1 MQQIK
6 EDSQKNRQAELRR
19 NKELAQL
26 KKEQRAKDKLI
37 STLETDKHK
46 RDIVLR
52 RKQEEVTNF
61 IIFRYNQI
69 FEEEN
74 IVIFIIEL
82 ASLCITRNSI
92 FVAPTFWTLYLI
104 IKRSLRFMWLGTGVK
119 FETRTVG
126 KPVW

>member
-52 RKQEEVTNF
+52 RKQEEVTDF
-61 IIFRYNQI
+61 TMVRYN
-69 FEEEN
+69 
-74 IVIFIIEL
+74 
-82 ASLCITRNSI
+82 
-92 FVAPTFWTLYLI
+92 
-104 IKRSLRFMWLGTGVK
+104 
-119 FETRTVG
+119 
-126 KPVW
+126 

>member
-1 MQQIK
+1 MLFDAVQVKLMQQIK

-61 IIFRYNQI
+61 IMVRYNQI

-74 IVIFIIEL
+74 IVIFII
-82 ASLCITRNSI
+82 ANN
-92 FVAPTFWTLYLI
+92 FPLYY
-104 IKRSLRFMWLGTGVK
+104 
-119 FETRTVG
+119 
-126 KPVW
+126 P

>member
-1 MQQIK
+1 MLFASVQVKLMQQIK

-52 RKQEEVTNF
+52 RKQEEVIDF
-61 IIFRYNQI
+61 LMVRYNQI
-69 FEEEN
+69 FEDEN
-74 IVIFIIEL
+74 IANNF
-82 ASLCITRNSI
+82 
-92 FVAPTFWTLYLI
+92 PLYY
-104 IKRSLRFMWLGTGVK
+104 
-119 FETRTVG
+119 
-126 KPVW
+126 P

>member
-52 RKQEEVTNF
+52 RKQEEVTYF
-61 IIFRYNQI
+61 IKGRYSQI

-74 IVIFIIEL
+74 IVIFII
-82 ASLCITRNSI
+82 
-92 FVAPTFWTLYLI
+92 
-104 IKRSLRFMWLGTGVK
+104 
-119 FETRTVG
+119 TVG
-126 KPVW
+126 FPLYYP

>member
-61 IIFRYNQI
+61 IMVRYNQI

-74 IVIFIIEL
+74 IVIFII
-82 ASLCITRNSI
+82 ANN
-92 FVAPTFWTLYLI
+92 FPLYY
-104 IKRSLRFMWLGTGVK
+104 
-119 FETRTVG
+119 
-126 KPVW
+126 P